1 MNSHSDFDLSAKARL
16 GNSTE
21 FASPSLPVTEA
32 ENVWSKTVTKYWL
45 QSLARELLPPDSR
58 IGVCMHCLSPVASTV
73 DVMKH
78 PESKR
83 AYYSGLMV
91 CGMVW
96 VCSVCAARIT
106 EERRQ
111 ELTRALEATGFTPY
125 LVTYTLRHK
134 RKDSL
139 RELVNSTLVAFR
151 AMKSGKA
158 WQYLKDD
165 YGWVGSV
172 KSLEVTHG
180 SNGWHPHQHELV
192 LLDEPLS
199 KSAQNGLLTSLRLK
213 WDGALRKRGFDA
225 SWDHG
230 VDLRATSEDVQ
241 DYVAK
246 WGHQPIVQGWGLEH
260 ELTKQPVKK
269 AKMGGRTPAQMLAD
283 YGSGD
288 IHAARL
294 WQEYANA
301 FKGKKQLVWSKG
313 LRGILGLG
321 VELPDEEIAKSVPQG
336 TEILARLSPA
346 EWKAIR
352 KADLRGELLDAA
364 GTMETTEFRRWL
376 SEKLEKWL

>member
-1 MNSHSDFDLSAKARL
+1 LKSAPL

-21 FASPSLPVTEA
+21 FASPSTR
-32 ENVWSKTVTKYWL
+32 ENEGENTWSKTVTKYWL

-58 IGVCMHCLSPVASTV
+58 INVCMHCMSPMSSSV
-73 DVMKH
+73 DVLKH
-78 PESKR
+78 PEGKR

-96 VCSVCAARIT
+96 VCSVCSARIT

-111 ELTRALEATGFTPY
+111 ELTRALGVSGFTPY

-139 RELVNSTLVAFR
+139 RELTNATLMAFR

-165 YGWVGSV
+165 YGWVGSI

-180 SNGWHPHQHELV
+180 DHGWHPHQHELV
-192 LLDEPLS
+192 LLDEALS

-213 WDGALRKRGFDA
+213 WDGVLRKRGFDA

-230 VDLRATSEDVQ
+230 VDLRGTSQDVQ

-246 WGHQPIVQGWGLEH
+246 WGHQPIVSEWGIEH

-269 AKMGGRTPAQMLAD
+269 AKMGGRSPAQMLAD
-283 YGSGD
+283 YGNGD
-288 IHAARL
+288 IHSARL
-294 WQEYANA
+294 WREYAQA

-321 VELPDEEIAKSVPQG
+321 VELADEEISRSVPQG
-336 TEILARLSPA
+336 TEILARLSPT

-352 KADLRGELLDAA
+352 KADLRGELLDKASEL
-364 GTMETTEFRRWL
+364 GDNEFRRWL
-376 SEKLEKWL
+376 NGKLEIWL

>member
-1 MNSHSDFDLSAKARL
+1 MNSHSKNSAL

-21 FASPSLPVTEA
+21 FASPFPVLSEGG
-32 ENVWSKTVTKYWL
+32 NVWSKTVTKYWL
-45 QSLARELLPPDSR
+45 QSLARELLPRDAR
-58 IGVCMHCLSPVASTV
+58 IGVCMHCLSPMSSAV

-83 AYYSGLMV
+83 AYYRGLMV
-91 CGMVW
+91 CGMIW

-111 ELTRALEATGFTPY
+111 ELTRALEVTGFTPY

-134 RKDSL
+134 RKDKLSDL
-139 RELVNSTLVAFR
+139 TNAMLSAFR
-151 AMKSGKA
+151 AMKSGKG
-158 WQYLKDD
+158 WQELTDE
-165 YGWVGSV
+165 YGWVGSI

-180 SNGWHPHQHELV
+180 DNGWHPHQHELV
-192 LLDEPLS
+192 MLDDTLS
-199 KSAQNGLLTSLRLK
+199 KSAQNGLLASLRIK
-213 WDGALRKRGFDA
+213 WDGALHRRGFDA

-230 VDLRATSEDVQ
+230 VDLRGTSQDVQ

-246 WGHQPIVQGWGLEH
+246 FGHQPVVTGWSIEH

-269 AKMGGRTPAQMLAD
+269 AKMGGRSPAQMLAD
-283 YGSGD
+283 YGNGD
-288 IHAARL
+288 IRAANL
-294 WQEYANA
+294 WREYAQA

-313 LRGILGLG
+313 LRGILGMG
-321 VELPDEEIAKSVPQG
+321 MELPDEGIAGSIPQG
-336 TEILARLSPA
+336 AEILTRLSPV

-364 GTMETTEFRRWL
+364 GTMDADHFRRWL

>member
-1 MNSHSDFDLSAKARL
+1 MNSRSDKSHNASL

-21 FASPSLPVTEA
+21 FASPSTR
-32 ENVWSKTVTKYWL
+32 ENEGENIWSKTVTKYWL
-45 QSLARELLPPDSR
+45 QSLARELLPRESR
-58 IGVCMHCLSPVASTV
+58 INVCMHCMSPIASTV
-73 DVMKH
+73 DVLKH
-78 PESKR
+78 PEGRR

-111 ELTRALEATGFTPY
+111 ELTRALEVTGFTPY
-125 LVTYTLRHK
+125 LVTYTLRHNK
-134 RKDSL
+134 KNSL
-139 RELVNSTLVAFR
+139 TELLNATLIAFR

-165 YGWVGSV
+165 YGWVGSI

-180 SNGWHPHQHELV
+180 NNGWHPHQHELV
-192 LLDEPLS
+192 MLDEPLS
-199 KSAQNGLLTSLRLK
+199 KSAQNGLLSDLRLK
-213 WDGALRKRGFDA
+213 WDGVLRKRGFDA

-230 VDLRATSEDVQ
+230 VDLRATSDDVQ

-246 WGHQPIVQGWGLEH
+246 WGHQPIVKGWGLEH

-269 AKMGGRTPAQMLAD
+269 AKMGGRTPSQMLAD
-283 YGSGD
+283 YGDGD
-288 IHAARL
+288 LVAARL
-294 WQEYANA
+294 WKEYAYA

-321 VELPDEEIAKSVPQG
+321 VELEDAEIARSIPQG
-336 TEILARLSPA
+336 AEILARLSPV

-352 KADLRGELLDAA
+352 KADIRGELLDAA
-364 GTMETTEFRRWL
+364 STMEVGQFKRWL

>member
-1 MNSHSDFDLSAKARL
+1 MSNPNIKTAPL
-16 GNSTE
+16 GNTTE
-21 FASPSLPVTEA
+21 FASPSA
-32 ENVWSKTVTKYWL
+32 RENEGENTWSKTVTKYWL
-45 QSLARELLPPDSR
+45 QSLARELLSRESR
-58 IGVCMHCLSPVASTV
+58 IHVCMHCLSPVSSTV
-73 DVMKH
+73 DVLKH
-78 PESKR
+78 PESNR

-96 VCSVCAARIT
+96 VCSICAARIT

-111 ELTRALEATGFTPY
+111 ELTRALEVTGFTPY

-134 RKDSL
+134 RKDRL
-139 RELVNSTLVAFR
+139 TDLVNSTLIAFR

-165 YGWVGSV
+165 YGWVGSI

-180 SNGWHPHQHELV
+180 DNGWHPHQHELV

-199 KSAQNGLLTSLRLK
+199 KSSQKGLLSDLRLK
-213 WDGALRKRGFDA
+213 WDGVLRKRGFDA

-230 VDLRATSEDVQ
+230 VDLRATSQDVQ

-246 WGHQPIVQGWGLEH
+246 WGHQPIVTGWGMEH
-260 ELTKQPVKK
+260 ELTKQPVKRGK
-269 AKMGGRTPAQMLAD
+269 QGGRTPAQLLSD
-283 YGSGD
+283 YGVGD
-288 IHAARL
+288 LGAAHIWR
-294 WQEYANA
+294 EYAEA

-313 LRGILGLG
+313 LRGILGMG
-321 VELPDEEIAKSVPQG
+321 VELPDDEIAKSLPQG
-336 TEILARLSPA
+336 TEILARLSPV

-364 GTMETTEFRRWL
+364 ATMETAEFRRWL
-376 SEKLEKWL
+376 NGKLEKWL